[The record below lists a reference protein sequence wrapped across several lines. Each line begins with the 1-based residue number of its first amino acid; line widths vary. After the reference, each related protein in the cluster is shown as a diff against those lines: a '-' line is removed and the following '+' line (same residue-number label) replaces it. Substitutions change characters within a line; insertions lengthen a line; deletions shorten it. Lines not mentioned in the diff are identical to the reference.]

1 MNRPTSQPDGNRPTS
16 PPDAVKRAREIRE
29 RAREIAEIA
38 REMRRLA
45 REAIEQNRTPEPG
58 IRQDEPPST

>member
-58 IRQDEPPST
+58 QDEPPST